1 MCNKTQTHINKESI
15 FENKTTLRSQLR
27 FKSDLHVV
35 YTEEINKIA
44 ISSNDDKRLQ
54 AFDKVTTYPYGTN
67 AYKVCDSEMMALKNM
82 NK

>member
-1 MCNKTQTHINKESI
+1 M
-15 FENKTTLRSQLR
+15 
-27 FKSDLHVV
+27 

-44 ISSNDDKRLQ
+44 ISSNDGKRLQ
-54 AFDKVTTYPYGTN
+54 ALDKVTTYPCGTN

>member
-1 MCNKTQTHINKESI
+1 MCNKTQTHIYKESI

-67 AYKVCDSEMMALKNM
+67 AYKVCDSEMMALKNI

>member
-1 MCNKTQTHINKESI
+1 MCNKTLTHIYKESI